1 VGNDLATASVDE
13 LVDRYASAAAAHAK
27 ASEQGDHAVANP
39 QHDVV
44 AAVYRELRD
53 RNEREALLPL
63 LQIDDPGVRG
73 WAASHALEFSPDDGE
88 RVLQELSA
96 SAGLVGFNAQM
107 TLDTWRAGELTF
119 P

>member
-1 VGNDLATASVDE
+1 MGDDLTSASLEE
-13 LVDRYASAAAAHAK
+13 LVGRYASAAAAHAK
-27 ASEQGDHAVANP
+27 ASEQGDYAVANP
-39 QHDVV
+39 QHDAV
-44 AAVYRELRD
+44 AAVYRELRN
-53 RNEREALLPL
+53 RKEREALLPL
-63 LQIDDPGVRG
+63 LQAGDLGVRG
-73 WAASHALEFSPDDGE
+73 WAASHALEFAPDDGT